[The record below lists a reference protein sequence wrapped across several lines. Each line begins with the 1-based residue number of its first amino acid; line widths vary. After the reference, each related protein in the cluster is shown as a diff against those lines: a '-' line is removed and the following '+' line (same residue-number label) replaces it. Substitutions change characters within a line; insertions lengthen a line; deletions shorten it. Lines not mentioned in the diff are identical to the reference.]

1 MERFSVTL
9 DRLEQ
14 FLLSHMA
21 IELFLCMN
29 NYASR
34 LTLMT
39 VSDER
44 RQYIFNI
51 DMYTFYVTFSILK

>member
-9 DRLEQ
+9 DCLEQ

-21 IELFLCMN
+21 IEPFLCMN
-29 NYASR
+29 NYASL
-34 LTLMT
+34 LTLIT
-39 VSDER
+39 VSDAR

-51 DMYTFYVTFSILK
+51 YMYTFYVTF